1 MKFNTLLFDLD
12 GTLTDPMMGITNSV
26 MYALK
31 KYGID
36 ETDRQKLCKFIG
48 PPLSESF
55 EKYYGFSKEQALKAV
70 EYYREYFAPK
80 GIFENDVIEG
90 TEQMLEA
97 VKLSGA
103 KIILA
108 TSKPIVFANKILEHF
123 DLAKYFDLTVGSNL
137 DGTLGTKSE
146 VIALA
151 LKLGNITDLKTAAMI
166 GDREHDIIG
175 AKQNGITPIGVT
187 FGYGS
192 YEELSTAGAEYI
204 IGSMKNLTEFL
215 LK

>member
-12 GTLTDPMMGITNSV
+12 GTLTDPMLGITNSV

-36 ETDRQKLCKFIG
+36 ENDRQKLCCFIG

-55 EKYYGFSKEQALKAV
+55 KKYYGFSNQQALKAV
-70 EYYREYFAPK
+70 EYYREYFRPK
-80 GIFENDVIEG
+80 GIFENAVIEG

-97 VKLSGA
+97 LKTNGA
-103 KIILA
+103 KMILA
-108 TSKPIVFANKILEHF
+108 TSKPIIFANKILEHF

-137 DGTLGTKSE
+137 DGTLGTKGE
-146 VIALA
+146 VIAEA
-151 LKLGNITDLKTAAMI
+151 LKLGNITNLETTAMI

-175 AKQNGITPIGVT
+175 AKENGITPIGVT

-192 YEELSTAGAEYI
+192 LDELKTAGAEYI
-204 IGSMKNLTEFL
+204 IDSMKNLTEFL

>member
-55 EKYYGFSKEQALKAV
+55 EKYYGFSKEQATEAV
-70 EYYREYFAPK
+70 EFYREYFAPK
-80 GIFENDVIEG
+80 GLFENAVIEG
-90 TEQMLEA
+90 TEQMLDA
-97 VKLSGA
+97 LKSSGA
-103 KIILA
+103 KMVLA
-108 TSKPIVFANKILEHF
+108 TSKPIIFANKILAHF
-123 DLAKYFDLTVGSNL
+123 DLDKYFDVTVGSNL

-146 VIALA
+146 VIA
-151 LKLGNITDLKTAAMI
+151 
-166 GDREHDIIG
+166 
-175 AKQNGITPIGVT
+175 
-187 FGYGS
+187 
-192 YEELSTAGAEYI
+192 
-204 IGSMKNLTEFL
+204 EFF
-215 LK
+215 K

>member
-123 DLAKYFDLTVGSNL
+123 DRAKYFDLTVGSNL

-175 AKQNGITPIGVT
+175 AKEGNA
-187 FGYGS
+187 YAC
-192 YEELSTAGAEYI
+192 LH
-204 IGSMKNLTEFL
+204 
-215 LK
+215 

>member
-55 EKYYGFSKEQALKAV
+55 EKYYGLSKEQATEAV
-70 EYYREYFAPK
+70 EFYREYFAPK
-80 GIFENDVIEG
+80 GLFENAVIEG
-90 TEQMLEA
+90 TEQMLDA
-97 VKLSGA
+97 LKSSGA
-103 KIILA
+103 KMVLA
-108 TSKPIVFANKILEHF
+108 TSKPIIFANKILAHF
-123 DLAKYFDLTVGSNL
+123 DLDKYFDVTVGSNL

-146 VIALA
+146 VIAEA
-151 LKLGNITDLKTAAMI
+151 LKLAKVTDRTTAAMI
-166 GDREHDIIG
+166 GDRKHDIIG
-175 AKQNGITPIGVT
+175 AKENGITPIGVT

-192 YEELSTAGAEYI
+192 FDELKTAGAEYI
-204 IGSMKNLTEFL
+204 LDSMKELTEFL